1 MSHDHSEIQ
10 LDPPRAPEI
19 PVEVIPQRARQ
30 IRLPKTLA
38 ALRHR
43 NFQLYFVGQL
53 VSVAGTWM
61 QIIAQGWLVY
71 ELSDSELM
79 LGIVGFASAIPALI
93 VSPWGGVIVDH
104 VPRRTVLILTQAAA
118 MILAFVMALLTFT
131 DVVQVWHVIVIS
143 ALLGV
148 VNAFDGPARQAFTV
162 DMVGHEDLTNAIA
175 LVSVVMNGAR
185 VIGPAF
191 GGFILA
197 TLGAAWCFLINGISF
212 LAVLASLFAMHVHHH
227 AHSHAPGS
235 PWEKVRSGWEYV
247 LQKPAMLGLL
257 MLALVFSMF
266 GISYSTLLPAFVDQ
280 VLHRDAFAYGALNTT
295 TGVGAVIGGIILA
308 SRGNDMRRGH
318 ILMLVSLAFPIILMF
333 FANTPLYALSLTL
346 SVGLGLGFM
355 MEFVLV
361 NTLLQS
367 SVTNEMRGRVMS
379 LYTLTYF
386 GFSPFGNLMIG
397 ALAEVW
403 SLEATLTLSAVI
415 TLALVAL
422 ILSAIPSVRKLV

>member
-1 MSHDHSEIQ
+1 LSHEHAEIE
-10 LDPPRAPEI
+10 LDPPRAPEV
-19 PVEVIPQRARQ
+19 PPEVVPQRARQ
-30 IRLPKTLA
+30 VRLPKTLA

-53 VSVAGTWM
+53 ISVAGTWM

-71 ELSDSELM
+71 ELSGSELM

-118 MILAFVMALLTFT
+118 MILAFVLAALTFA

-148 VNAFDGPARQAFTV
+148 VNSFDGPARQAFTV

-175 LVSVVMNGAR
+175 LVSVVFNGAR
-185 VIGPAF
+185 MIGPAI

-197 TLGAAWCFLINGISF
+197 SLGAAWCFLINGISF

-227 AHSHAPGS
+227 PHSHAPGS
-235 PWEKVRSGWEYV
+235 PWEKVRSGLDYV
-247 LQKPAMLGLL
+247 SQQRAMLGLL
-257 MLALVFSMF
+257 LLALVFSVF

-280 VLHRDAFAYGALNTT
+280 VLHRDAFAFGALNAT

-308 SRGNDMRRGH
+308 RWGNEMRRGR
-318 ILMLVSLAFPIILMF
+318 ILLIVSIGFPIILMLF
-333 FANTPLYALSLTL
+333 SNTPFYSISLLL
-346 SVGLGLGFM
+346 SVALGLGFM
-355 MEFVLV
+355 MEFVLI
-361 NTLLQS
+361 NTLLQN
-367 SVTNEMRGRVMS
+367 SVDNAMRGRVMS

-415 TLALVAL
+415 TLALVIV
-422 ILSAIPSVRKLV
+422 ILMAIPPTRRLV